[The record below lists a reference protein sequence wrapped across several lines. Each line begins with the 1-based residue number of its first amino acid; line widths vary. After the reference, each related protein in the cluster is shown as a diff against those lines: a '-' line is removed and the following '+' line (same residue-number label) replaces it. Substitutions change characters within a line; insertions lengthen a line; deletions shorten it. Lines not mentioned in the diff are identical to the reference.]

1 MKKLLLCAAFAMM
14 SFAAFAQDAPN
25 ASEWKIGD
33 DVSEAVGFGNLS
45 FESDPMDYWTFKS
58 SKGSTTTKG
67 GLFEVYDGADC
78 DLYQCIYL
86 PAGMYELNC
95 QGYYRF
101 GTSWDVD
108 PNSYANGT
116 WENLSKLYA
125 EAGTYD
131 IDSEEFIGSGS
142 SFSNPLMPRL
152 FEGVMDRLFEDLD
165 YEKDAEGN
173 PVLDENGNKK
183 FNAGWDMS
191 DGQYNQVGGCWGPCS
206 VPGSLVWFAENKY
219 LPFESD
225 EDETVY
231 NKVTFFVTEASWVKV
246 GVQKIEVKSADSFM
260 ATNFHLI
267 YKGTADD
274 AAKIAL
280 AYKALDIA
288 QKKAEVLS
296 EEITAEYPALGSMLL
311 DEIMELDYDNTSVEG
326 IEAGT
331 IALNELYT
339 NYTQYY
345 QDAKQ
350 LTSTITMMEKMAES
364 TNYDGKDAFLQAID
378 AAIAVATAEDYS
390 LFETPDAYAEALNAL
405 NEAKGA
411 YVLTRP
417 AVDGVYNYSDF
428 INNPFFCNNE
438 FNPIWDEEEG
448 CYKYSD
454 EIESTVVTIRE
465 ESVNSIIEKNPE
477 WTNIASDVQWTTKA
491 GTTGEWIVN
500 HNITSGWMGG
510 IESVTMQ
517 HGYTAVGAWSAS
529 PTGGYQELYQ
539 IITGLPTGYYSMGA
553 LFINAGEDPANYDQF
568 VYINAGAGPNDD
580 TMEKA
585 QFTHQGTHWWWG
597 TENIHLWRT
606 DDWQPLTTNM
616 VFVEDGNV
624 TIGSRSNGFYAVTG
638 FQLYYYGEEPDF
650 TAMIQKKLATI
661 DEKAAELTFLGDIAY
676 VNGLLASIP
685 ESITGFDA
693 YDAAN
698 KAILEAEEYIKNA
711 VSASSSYLSLSAD
724 YDKLFDKYNNPDA
737 EGYIDGPVQ
746 SDILIKPMLYVA
758 ELGTKESDVYT
769 DIAKAREVFNAYQ
782 SYLNAYDQAS
792 VFDDADLKVILEE
805 QATALKANYSN
816 VETLNQYATE
826 INFYIKKGTIIAAG
840 GKNASES
847 NPVEITSLIVNPD
860 FTNSPSNGWSGNRGT
875 SNEYARGNS
884 EIWNTNPIDMY
895 QIIQGLPEGKYEIR
909 VRALYRDARNVRD
922 NNNQSYTG
930 YWTVAEGDVDA
941 WERHFAELYAS
952 VGEGDEAIESAA
964 YVKSVCDGK
973 FTAPSFTKYYRNNS
987 TDLVEGDYDPD
998 TETTAI
1004 DTIWTY
1010 AVPEDALYDENDE
1023 VITSKDGYNV
1033 VKDGDYRYMFQ
1044 DDNGIT
1050 KYAWQVENTYPFDE
1064 CITTDDGVFYYP
1076 SSMLGT
1082 AERFKQN
1089 PEAYCNKVQIEVPAG
1104 SDLRIGFRKNTQVE
1118 GDWVIFDDFQLFY
1131 LGGDLEKKPDTAVRE
1146 IIVNNAKSAIYNL
1159 AGQKINALQKGLNIV
1174 DGKKVLVK

>member
-1 MKKLLLCAAFAMM
+1 MKKLLLTAAFAIM
-14 SFAAFAQDAPN
+14 SFAAFAQDAPD
-25 ASEWKIGD
+25 ASTWKVGD
-33 DVSEAVGFGNLS
+33 DVSEAVNFGNLS

-78 DLYQCIYL
+78 DLYQYLYL

-280 AYKALDIA
+280 AYKAMEIA
-288 QKKAEVLS
+288 QKKAENLA
-296 EEITAEYPALGSMLL
+296 EEIMADYPALGSLL
-311 DEIMELDYDNTSVEG
+311 QDAVMDLTYDDTTVEG
-326 IEAGT
+326 VESAT
-331 IALNELYT
+331 AAFNELFT
-339 NYTQYY
+339 NYTQFYA
-345 QDAKQ
+345 DAKK
-350 LTSTITMMEKMAES
+350 LTTAIAAMEELAAA
-364 TNYDGKDAFLQAID
+364 TDYDGKDAFVAAID
-378 AAIAVATAEDYS
+378 AATIIATAEDYS
-390 LFETPDAYAEALNAL
+390 VVSNPEVYAEAYEAL
-405 NEAKGA
+405 TEARGA

-417 AVDGVYNYSDF
+417 AVDGVYNYSDL
-428 INNPFFCNNE
+428 INQPFFCNNE
-438 FNPIWDEEEG
+438 YNPTWDEDLQQ
-448 CYKYSD
+448 YIFNA
-454 EIESTVVTIRE
+454 EIESTWATIRE
-465 ESVNSIIEKNPE
+465 QGYSEAAGEHADWIPFCSNV
-477 WTNIASDVQWTTKA
+477 TIASSGNDEGRWVINSTT
-491 GTTGEWIVN
+491 W
-500 HNITSGWMGG
+500 HGG
-510 IESVTMQ
+510 GPASVTLQ
-517 HGYTAVGAWSAS
+517 HGYPAVGGWTAEPSGN
-529 PTGGYQELYQ
+529 PELLHQ
-539 IITGLPTGYYSMGA
+539 TIVNLPNGYYSMSA
-553 LFINAGEDPANYDQF
+553 LMCNVQTISDLQY
-568 VYINAGAGPNDD
+568 VYIEGTDGAQ
-580 TMEKA
+580 EKA
-585 QFTHQGTHWWWG
+585 NLTMGAQGWWG
-597 TENIHLWRT
+597 GWSRNSVWEKLETGMVQVT
-606 DDWQPLTTNM
+606 D
-616 VFVEDGNV
+616 GKV
-624 TIGSRSNGFYAVTG
+624 TIGSSSDSFYAVTG

-650 TAMIQKKLATI
+650 TAMIQKKLVAV
-661 DEKAAELTFLGDIAY
+661 DEKSEELTFLGDIAY
-676 VNGLLASIP
+676 VDGLLSSIP
-685 ESITGFDA
+685 ETITGFDA

-698 KAILEAEEYIKNA
+698 RAIAEAEDYIQKAVNA
-711 VSASSSYLSLSAD
+711 TNNSYYSLSAD

-737 EGYIDGPVQ
+737 EGYIDGPTQ
-746 SDILIKPMLYVA
+746 SDILMKPMLYVA
-758 ELGTKESDVYT
+758 ELGTKEKDVYT

-782 SYLNAYDQAS
+782 SYLNAYDRAS
-792 VFDDADLKVILEE
+792 VLDDADLKVMLEE
-805 QATALKANYSN
+805 QVADLKANYSN
-816 VETLNQYATE
+816 VETLNRYATE
-826 INFYIKKGTIIAAG
+826 INFFIQKGAIIAAG
-840 GKNASES
+840 GKNASET
-847 NPVEITSLIVNPD
+847 NPVDITSLIVNPD
-860 FTNSPSNGWSGNRGT
+860 FTYSPSSGWSGNRGT

-884 EIWNTNPIDMY
+884 EIWNVNPIDMY
-895 QIIQGLPEGKYEIR
+895 QIIQGLPEGKYELR

-922 NNNQSYTG
+922 NSNQSWTS
-930 YWTVAEGDVDA
+930 YWTVADGDVDA

-952 VGEGDEAIESAA
+952 VGDSESEDYIESAA
-964 YVKSVCDGK
+964 YLKSVCDGK
-973 FTAPSFTKYYRNNS
+973 FTEPSFTRYYRNNNN
-987 TDLVEGDYDPD
+987 DLVEGDYDPE

-1010 AVPEDALYDENDE
+1010 AVPEDDLYDENDE
-1023 VITSKDGYNV
+1023 IITSKDGYTLV
-1033 VKDGDYRYMFQ
+1033 QDGPTGRYLFQ
-1044 DDNGIT
+1044 DDNGIS
-1050 KYAWQVENTYPFDE
+1050 KFAWQIENTYPFDE
-1064 CITTDDGVFYYP
+1064 RIETEEGVFYYP

-1082 AERFKQN
+1082 ASRFKLN

-1104 SDLRIGFRKNTQVE
+1104 SNLRIGFRKSTQVE
-1118 GDWVIFDDFQLFY
+1118 GDWIIFDDFQLFY
-1131 LGGDLEKKPDTAVRE
+1131 LGGDLEKKPDTGVRD
-1146 IIVNNAKSAIYNL
+1146 ILDNNTKNTVIYNL
-1159 AGQKINALQKGLNIV
+1159 AGQRINALQKGLNIV

>member
-1 MKKLLLCAAFAMM
+1 MKKLLLCAAILMT
-14 SFAAFAQDAPN
+14 SFAAFAQDAPD
-25 ASEWKIGD
+25 ASQWKIGD

-45 FESDPMDYWTFKS
+45 FENDPMDCWTFNS
-58 SKGSTTTKG
+58 SSGSLTTTG
-67 GLFEVYDGADC
+67 GLFECYSGADC
-78 DLYQCIYL
+78 DLFQVIQI

-108 PNSYANGT
+108 PNSFAEGS

-125 EAGTYD
+125 VAGIYD
-131 IDSEEFIGSGS
+131 INSKEFTASGNE
-142 SFSNPLMPRL
+142 FSNPLMPRL
-152 FEGVMDRLFEDLD
+152 FEEVYEQLYVGPKDGEDG
-165 YEKDAEGN
+165 Y
-173 PVLDENGNKK
+173 P
-183 FNAGWDMS
+183 GWDMS
-191 DGQYNQVGGCWGPCS
+191 DAQYNQVEGRWGPCS
-206 VPGSLVWFAENKY
+206 VPGSKVWFDSNKY

-231 NKVTFFVTEASWVKV
+231 NKVTFFVTEDSWVKV
-246 GVQKIEVKSADSFM
+246 GISKTDAKDADTIF

-267 YKGTADD
+267 YRGTADE
-274 AAKIAL
+274 AAKMAL
-280 AYKALDIA
+280 AYKAMEIA
-288 QKKAEVLS
+288 QKKAEALA
-296 EEITAEYPALGSMLL
+296 EEIMVEYPALGAMLQ
-311 DEIMELDYDNTSVEG
+311 DEIMELDYDDKTVEG
-326 IEAGT
+326 IEAVT
-331 IALNELYT
+331 AAFNELFT
-339 NYTQYY
+339 AYTQHY
-345 QDAKQ
+345 QDAQK
-350 LTSTITMMEKMAES
+350 LTNAIATMEALAASTD
-364 TNYDGKDAFLQAID
+364 YDGKSAFVQAID
-378 AAIAVATAEDYS
+378 AAILVATAEDFS
-390 LFETPDAYAEALNAL
+390 IVSSPETYAEAYNTLND
-405 NEAKGA
+405 AKIV
-411 YVLTRP
+411 YILTSP
-417 AVDGVYNYSDF
+417 AVDGVYNFSDM
-428 INNPFFCNNE
+428 INQPFFCNTEN
-438 FNPIWDEEEG
+438 NPTWDEETGFWKYENWPEAWSDMEFSG
-448 CYKYSD
+448 DNQAHKDARTVYSGDVVLSGSDDTVPFKWYKKGNGGPGWEVYFDHHMTSC
-454 EIESTVVTIRE
+454 
-465 ESVNSIIEKNPE
+465 
-477 WTNIASDVQWTTKA
+477 KA
-491 GTTGEWIVN
+491 WAPTP
-500 HNITSGWMGG
+500 TSG
-510 IESVTMQ
+510 ISVIGQ
-517 HGYTAVGAWSAS
+517 Y
-529 PTGGYQELYQ
+529 LK
-539 IITGLPTGYYSMGA
+539 GLPNGYYSLTGMAESWTNEGVDDIDTH
-553 LFINAGEDPANYDQF
+553 FI
-568 VYINAGAGPNDD
+568 I
-580 TMEKA
+580 
-585 QFTHQGTHWWWG
+585 
-597 TENIHLWRT
+597 RT
-606 DDWQPLTTNM
+606 ATQS
-616 VFVEDGNV
+616 
-624 TIGSRSNGFYAVTG
+624 SRSERAEPRAWWNGNTIASWCTLSTGMVEVTDGDVWIEASVNGFYSITA

-650 TAMIQKKLATI
+650 TAMIQKKLAAVT
-661 DEKAAELTFLGDIAY
+661 EKSEELTFLGDIAY
-676 VNGLLASIP
+676 VNGLLSAIP
-685 ESITGFDA
+685 ETITGFDA

-698 KAILEAEEYIKNA
+698 KAIAEAEDYIQKAVNA
-711 VSASSSYLSLSAD
+711 TNNSYYSLSAD

-792 VFDDADLKVILEE
+792 VLDDADLKVILEE

-1033 VKDGDYRYMFQ
+1033 VKDGDYRYVFQ

-1131 LGGDLEKKPDTAVRE
+1131 LGGDLEKKPDTAIRE

-1159 AGQKINALQKGLNIV
+1159 AGQRINALQKGLNIV

>member
-45 FESDPMDYWTFKS
+45 FESDPMDFWKTDC
-58 SKGSTTTKG
+58 SKGSPNTTG
-67 GLFEVYDGADC
+67 GLFELYDGSGEVFQY
-78 DLYQCIYL
+78 LYL
-86 PAGMYELNC
+86 PAGMYEVNC

-116 WENLSKLYA
+116 WENLSLLYA
-125 EAGTYD
+125 ESGTYD
-131 IDSEEFIGSGS
+131 IDSEEFTGSGS
-142 SFSNPLMPRL
+142 VFSNPLMPRL
-152 FEGVMDRLFEDLD
+152 YEEVYEQLYLMPEGE
-165 YEKDAEGN
+165 AT
-173 PVLDENGNKK
+173 
-183 FNAGWDMS
+183 WDMS
-191 DGQYNQVGGCWGPCS
+191 DGQYNQVDGRYAPTS
-206 VPGSLVWFAENKY
+206 IPGSLVWFAANKY

-231 NKVTFFVTEASWVKV
+231 NKVTFFVTEDSWVKV
-246 GVQKIEVKSADSFM
+246 GVQKTELKEADSFM

-280 AYKALDIA
+280 AYKAFEIA
-288 QKKAEVLS
+288 QKKAEALS
-296 EEITAEYPALGSMLL
+296 EEIMAEYPALGSMLS
-311 DEIMELDYDNTSVEG
+311 DEVMDLDYDDTTVEG
-326 IEAGT
+326 IEAAT
-331 IALNELYT
+331 IALNELYAA
-339 NYTQYY
+339 YTQFY
-345 QDAKQ
+345 QDAKK
-350 LTSTITMMEKMAES
+350 LTNAIQAMEDLA
-364 TNYDGKDAFLQAID
+364 TATDYDGKEAFLQAID
-378 AAIAVATAEDYS
+378 AAIVVATAEDYS
-390 LFETPDAYAEALNAL
+390 VVSTPEAYAEAYEAL
-405 NEAKGA
+405 TEARGA

-417 AVDGVYNYSDF
+417 AVDGVYNYSDL
-428 INNPFFCNNE
+428 INQPFFCNNE
-438 FNPIWDEEEG
+438 FNPTWDEDLQQYLFSE
-448 CYKYSD
+448 
-454 EIESTVVTIRE
+454 EIESTWATVQETGYSDLVSEHADWIPFCSNVTI
-465 ESVNSIIEKNPE
+465 
-477 WTNIASDVQWTTKA
+477 A
-491 GTTGEWIVN
+491 
-500 HNITSGWMGG
+500 TSGDDEGRWVINSTTWHGG
-510 IESVTMQ
+510 GPAAVTLQ
-517 HGYTAVGAWSAS
+517 HGYPAIGGWTAEPSGN
-529 PTGGYQELYQ
+529 PELLHQ
-539 IITGLPTGYYSMGA
+539 TITNLPNGYYSMSA
-553 LFINAGEDPANYDQF
+553 LMCNVQTISDLQY
-568 VYINAGAGPNDD
+568 VYIEGTGGVQ
-580 TMEKA
+580 EKA
-585 QFTHQGTHWWWG
+585 NLTMGAQGWWG
-597 TENIHLWRT
+597 GWTRNSIYEKLETGMVEVT
-606 DDWQPLTTNM
+606 D
-616 VFVEDGNV
+616 GKV
-624 TIGSRSNGFYAVTG
+624 TIGSSSDSFYAVTA

-650 TAMIQKKLATI
+650 TAMIQKKLATM
-661 DEKAAELTFLGDIAY
+661 DEKAAELTFLGDIAH

-792 VFDDADLKVILEE
+792 VLDDADLKVILEE

-1023 VITSKDGYNV
+1023 VITSKDGYTV

-1146 IIVNNAKSAIYNL
+1146 IVVNNAKSAIYNL
-1159 AGQKINALQKGLNIV
+1159 AGQRINALQKGLNIV